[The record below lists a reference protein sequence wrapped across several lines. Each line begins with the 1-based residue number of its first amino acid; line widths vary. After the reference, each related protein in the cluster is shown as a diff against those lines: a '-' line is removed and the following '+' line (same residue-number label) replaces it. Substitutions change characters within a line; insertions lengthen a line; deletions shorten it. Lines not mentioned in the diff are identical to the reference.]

1 MARMNGAERRWTPMG
16 LIRVGQSLV
25 YVSWLA
31 AVLLA
36 GAQGARAADLIVA
49 AASDL
54 APLSSALAQGFERAP
69 NTAAQ
74 TKVRFTFAASGS
86 LAQQIENGAPFD
98 VFLSADERLVKE
110 LVASGHLEPDVVTY
124 ATGRLGLWS
133 KDGRVRSLEDLK
145 KPGVIHL
152 AIANPDHAPYGVA
165 ARRALETQGLWH
177 EVQPKIVYGENV
189 RQAMQFAESG
199 NADAVITSWTLL
211 IGRGVLL
218 PAEWHDPIRQAGGVV
233 KSSGQIALARQFL
246 KFLTG
251 AEGRRILQS
260 GGLFPP

>member
-1 MARMNGAERRWTPMG
+1 MKERIAANERRRT
-16 LIRVGQSLV
+16 RVRIVRLCGSTLVALGFACLGQP
-25 YVSWLA
+25 
-31 AVLLA
+31 
-36 GAQGARAADLIVA
+36 ARAADLLVA
-49 AASDL
+49 GASDL
-54 APLSSALAQGFERAP
+54 APLTTPLDQEFERLFH
-69 NTAAQ
+69 TR
-74 TKVRFTFAASGS
+74 VRFTLASSGS
-86 LAQQIENGAPFD
+86 LARQVENGAPFD
-98 VFLSADERLVKE
+98 VFLSADERTVKE
-110 LVASGHLEPDVVTY
+110 LAAAGHLEPDVIIY

-152 AIANPDHAPYGVA
+152 AIANPEHAPYGIA
-165 ARRALETQGLWH
+165 ARKALEAQGMWR

-189 RQAMQFAESG
+189 RQAMEFAESG

-233 KSSGQIALARQFL
+233 KSSAQGGVARQFL
-246 KFLTG
+246 KFLTS
-251 AEGRRILQS
+251 AEGRKILAG